1 MNPLKIHV
9 MITPKNTQQHSK
21 ADERHPSSSK
31 SNAQE
36 LVDPISQSIA
46 ELHTHMESKI
56 GRHQRTIEAVTANL
70 GRPRFLYIILLFVL
84 AWIFVNLLLARLH
97 ISTFD
102 PPPFYWLQGIVGLSA
117 LLMTTVVLITQNRQ
131 NKMTEQRRRLD
142 LQVNLVVEQK
152 VTKLI
157 ELMEELRRDIPSV
170 KNRHDPEVEALKEPV
185 DPHEVLFALN
195 DLMDENSQEWE

>member
-1 MNPLKIHV
+1 
-9 MITPKNTQQHSK
+9 MITPKNNQRQPK
-21 ADERHPSSSK
+21 PNELEASSSE
-31 SNAQE
+31 SNDQE

-46 ELHTHMESKI
+46 ELHTHMESKV
-56 GRHQRTIEAVTANL
+56 GRHQRAIEAVTANL

-84 AWIFVNLLLARLH
+84 TWIFVNLLLVRLH
-97 ISTFD
+97 ISSFD

-131 NKMTEQRRRLD
+131 NRMTEQRRRLD

-157 ELMEELRRDIPSV
+157 SLMEELRRDIPSV
-170 KNRHDPEVEALKEPV
+170 QNRHDPEVEALSETV
-185 DPHEVLFALN
+185 DPHEVLFTLN
-195 DLMDENSQEWE
+195 DLLNENSQELQ